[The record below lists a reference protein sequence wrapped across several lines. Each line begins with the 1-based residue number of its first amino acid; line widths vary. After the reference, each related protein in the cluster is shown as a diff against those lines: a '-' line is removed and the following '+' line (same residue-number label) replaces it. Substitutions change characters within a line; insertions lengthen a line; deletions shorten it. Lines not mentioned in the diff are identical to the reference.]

1 MQLDNPVWSALT
13 SDHAGFARGNGL
25 ARRYPSAISPFAA
38 LREDTPAAWADLGA
52 LVEPG
57 GRIGLLSLTPYTIPS
72 GWDLEFTLWIEQMV
86 CEEPVLDG
94 PALDGI
100 VELGA

>member
-13 SDHAGFARGNGL
+13 SVQASVARGHGL
-25 ARRYPSAISPFAA
+25 ARRYPTGVSPFAA

-57 GRIGLLSLTPYTIPS
+57 GRIGLLSLAPLEIPT
-72 GWDLEFTLWIEQMV
+72 GWDLEFVLWINQMV
-86 CEEPVLDG
+86 CAEPVPDAPVLDG
-94 PALDGI
+94 
-100 VELGA
+100 